1 MHSLQIFTE
10 YVFYQIMYRCCWEH
24 SGEQNRPSSSL
35 KEFGGEWV
43 IKGRPWDIMVSAM
56 DTSNL
61 PGERQMSQ
69 GGPRGWILWLQ
80 LQAERECR
88 RKEGLAAMGAGVG
101 SMASLKMWDSTG
113 IKRKGWVCERRG
125 CPPSKGVWGKEEWW
139 NGNSSS
145 STGLFWAKVI
155 QQRTCPCQAPGSA
168 VDMKMTDLTPTME
181 GFPSSKT
188 KVDPCWSITLQR
200 VKCSIREL
208 EKIQRE
214 FRRRHVGFLQQYL

>member
-1 MHSLQIFTE
+1 
-10 YVFYQIMYRCCWEH
+10 
-24 SGEQNRPSSSL
+24 
-35 KEFGGEWV
+35 
-43 IKGRPWDIMVSAM
+43 MVSAM

-125 CPPSKGVWGKEEWW
+125 CPPSKGV
-139 NGNSSS
+139 
-145 STGLFWAKVI
+145 
-155 QQRTCPCQAPGSA
+155 
-168 VDMKMTDLTPTME
+168 
-181 GFPSSKT
+181 
-188 KVDPCWSITLQR
+188 
-200 VKCSIREL
+200 
-208 EKIQRE
+208 
-214 FRRRHVGFLQQYL
+214 